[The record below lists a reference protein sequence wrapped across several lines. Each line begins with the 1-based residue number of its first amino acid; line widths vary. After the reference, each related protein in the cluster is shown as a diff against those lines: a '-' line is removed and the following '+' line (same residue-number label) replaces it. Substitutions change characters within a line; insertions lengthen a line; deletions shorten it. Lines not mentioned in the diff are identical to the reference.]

1 MAPSIPTFADVA
13 DPIALLTTP
22 GDYTELATESVL
34 DALGTVAGWIND
46 AISWAVRQFGYD
58 FNLVEWLMEEIGG
71 DWSELLTLR
80 DMWQNLG
87 LASSSVATNLTFG
100 RGDLDPHWDGNAA
113 TAFEAHIGAWDTAF
127 TQNREACLAIS
138 ESMEEMA
145 TAAKEFLQAA
155 IDAIQLV
162 LSVIGSGGLLGAIFR
177 ALDIA
182 EEVILAYRVYD
193 ATKKAIEAVKSFCES
208 VVSDAAVSAP
218 ETRVTVPD
226 TPYGGPKSPGTM

>member
-13 DPIALLTTP
+13 DPVAVLTTP
-22 GDYTELATESVL
+22 GDYSELTTQSVL
-34 DALGTVAGWIND
+34 DALPGVVGWIND
-46 AISWAVRQFGYD
+46 AITWAVRQFGYD
-58 FNLVEWLMEEIGG
+58 FDLVHWLTEQIGG
-71 DWSELLTLR
+71 DWGDLLTLR

-87 LASSSVATNLTFG
+87 FASSSIATNLTFG

-138 ESMEEMA
+138 ETMEEMA

-162 LSVIGSGGLLGAIFR
+162 ASVIGSGGVLGAIFR

-182 EEVILAYRVYD
+182 EDVIKAYRVYD
-193 ATKKAIEAVKSFCES
+193 ATKKAIEAVQSFCES

-218 ETRVTVPD
+218 ETKVTVPD